1 MHFAGQKVF
10 VIVLEDSFGEKFEN
24 KREVFRMI
32 LIGECCEIGA
42 CRRETFRD

>member
-1 MHFAGQKVF
+1 MRFAGQKVF
-10 VIVLEDSFGEKFEN
+10 VIALEDSFGEKFEN

-42 CRRETFRD
+42 FKRGNV